1 MSKRIGYLTSA
12 APDSAAAVDGFQQ
25 FRQGLEDLGYRVGA
39 DIDIVYRSTQ
49 ESGKGFPDL
58 AAELVDLP
66 VDIIVVGDSRAI
78 PIAKDATSTMDNPIP
93 IVMAIS
99 GDVVGLGLVASLARP
114 GGNLTGLTD
123 LSRPL
128 SVKRLELLRE
138 VKPQTSRVAVLWN
151 GDHPGVGL
159 AWGDLQAAAGALGV
173 ALVSLEVRGGDVATA
188 LGTLT
193 PQPGDALC
201 VLPDPLTNLHAQE
214 IVDFAARQ
222 QLPAIYGTK
231 LFLDAGG
238 LMYYGPSRAAMSRR
252 AAGYVHEIL
261 NGADPATLPIEEPSV
276 FDLAINFKAAQ
287 ALKLKIPQTVCLKT
301 PELRE

>member
-25 FRQGLEDLGYRVGA
+25 FLQGLEDLGYRVGV

-49 ESGKGFPDL
+49 ESGMGFPDL
-58 AAELVDLP
+58 AAELVGLP

-99 GDVVGLGLVASLARP
+99 GDVVGLGLVDSLAQP

-173 ALVSLEVRGGDVATA
+173 ALVCLKVRDGDVATA

-201 VLPDPLTNLHAQE
+201 VLPDPLTNLHAQA
-214 IVDFAARQ
+214 IVGFAAQR

-252 AAGYVHEIL
+252 AAGYVQMIL
-261 NGADPATLPIEEPSV
+261 NGAVPATLPIEEPSV
-276 FDLAINFKAAQ
+276 FDFAINVKTAQ
-287 ALKLKIPQTVCLKT
+287 ALGLVIPPTVCLKT
-301 PELRE
+301 P